1 MAYDYK
7 NNDDYEDRKRRKS
20 KKKSSLPFG
29 CSSRFAVCAVFC
41 VLCCV
46 SVLIVTKWDVF
57 SPDGVAEWVS
67 FSDSTKDSFNTN
79 ISGTS
84 VLENNFQSVN
94 NALMY
99 VSDTSV
105 VRLNHDGEKIY
116 SYQHNFTN
124 PLMKCSD
131 IYTIAFNEGGADFRI
146 LSEKGEVYRGTQ
158 GTSITDCDIN
168 DTGTY
173 GIISDQTGY
182 LAKLSVYDRNNEF
195 VFGYSFNDYY
205 AVSVSINPEGTM
217 AAVGAVNTVDGQLVS
232 KIYLLDFTRTEPL
245 YVYSYEDRMVYD
257 VKFIEE
263 NKFAVVTDSHV
274 SIIHTDSGKET
285 AYSYNNRV
293 LTAYNVSY
301 GENIAVSL
309 SRSDDE
315 RECIIVSLDTNCN
328 ELGNFSTG
336 LKVFS
341 IDVKK
346 DKIALLSSDMLYLY
360 NSYGDSFGKWE
371 VGTDAKSVIIPR
383 EKTAYIL
390 GVSEIRKINI
400 K

>member
-1 MAYDYK
+1 MESDYK
-7 NNDDYEDRKRRKS
+7 NNDNYEDKKRRKS
-20 KKKSSLPFG
+20 KKKNSLPFG
-29 CSSRFAVCAVFC
+29 CSSRAAVCAVFC
-41 VLCCV
+41 ILCCV

-67 FSDSTKDSFNTN
+67 FSDSTKASFSID

-84 VLENNFQSVN
+84 VLENNFKSVN

-124 PLMKCSD
+124 PLIKYSD
-131 IYTIAFNEGGADFRI
+131 IYSIAFNEGGADFRI
-146 LSEKGEVYRGTQ
+146 LSDKGEVYRSTQ
-158 GTSITDCDIN
+158 GTAITDCDIN
-168 DTGTY
+168 DIGVY

-182 LAKLSVYDRNNEF
+182 LAKLSVYNKNNEF
-195 VFGYSFNDYY
+195 LFGYSFNDYY
-205 AVSVSINPEGTM
+205 AVSVSLNSEGTM
-217 AAVGAVNTVDGQLVS
+217 AAVGAVNTIDGQLVS
-232 KIYLLDFTRTEPL
+232 KIYLLDFTKTEPL
-245 YVYSYEDRMVYD
+245 YVYSYEDLIVYD
-257 VKFIEE
+257 VKFIDE
-263 NKFAVVTDSHV
+263 NKFAVVTDSLV
-274 SIIHTDSGKET
+274 SVIHTDSGKET
-285 AYSYNNRV
+285 AYSYSNRV

-301 GENIAVSL
+301 GENIAISL

-315 RECIIVSLDTNCN
+315 RECSIVSIDTNGN
-328 ELGNFSTG
+328 ELGSFSTG

-346 DKIALLSSDMLYLY
+346 DKIALLSSNMLYLY
-360 NSYGDSFGKWE
+360 NSYGDSFGSWE
-371 VGTDAKSVIIPR
+371 VGTDAKSVIIPQ

-390 GVSEIRKINI
+390 GVSEIRKISL

>member
-1 MAYDYK
+1 MIMAYDYK
-7 NNDDYEDRKRRKS
+7 NKDDSKH

-29 CSSRFAVCAVFC
+29 CSSRFAVGAVFC

-57 SPDGVAEWVS
+57 SPDEVAEWVN
-67 FSDSTKDSFNTN
+67 FSDSTKDNFSID

-84 VLENNFQSVN
+84 VLENNFKSTN

-99 VSDTSV
+99 VSDTSI

-124 PLMKCSD
+124 PLMKCSS
-131 IYTIAFNEGGADFRI
+131 IYSIAFNEGGADFRI
-146 LSEKGEVYRGTQ
+146 LSDKGEVYRGTQ
-158 GTSITDCDIN
+158 GTAITDCDIN
-168 DTGTY
+168 DIGIY

-182 LAKLSVYDRNNEF
+182 LAKLSVFDKNNEF
-195 VFGYSFNDYY
+195 LFGYSFNDYY
-205 AVSVSINPEGTM
+205 AVSVSVNNEGTM
-217 AAVGAVNTVDGQLVS
+217 AAVGAVNTIDGQLVS
-232 KIYLLDFTRTEPL
+232 QVYLLDFTREEPL
-245 YVYSYEDRMVYD
+245 YTYTYNDQIIYD

-263 NKFAVVTDSHV
+263 DRFAVITDSLV
-274 SIIHTDSGKET
+274 SVIYSDSGKEIP
-285 AYSYNNRV
+285 YSYNNRV

-301 GENIAVSL
+301 GNNIAVSL

-315 RECIIVSLDTNCN
+315 RECSIVSIDTKGN
-328 ELGNFSTG
+328 ETGSFSTD

-346 DKIALLSSDMLYLY
+346 DKIALLSSSKLYLY
-360 NSYGDSFGKWE
+360 NFYGDSFGEWE
-371 VGTDAKSVIIPR
+371 VGTDAKSIIIPQ
-383 EKTAYIL
+383 EKTSYIL
-390 GVSEIRKINI
+390 GVSEIRKISL